1 MTDAIKLRWFYIIC
15 GLFAVFSAV
24 AIAQEFFWYI
34 LIPVGL
40 LIIYLAFFSIDTL
53 IFIVVL
59 STPLA
64 VNMKHED
71 YNIGVSI
78 PSEPL
83 MFGIMLLFLFKI
95 LQRDNFDK
103 RVFMHPLSIAILFN
117 LAWIAI
123 TVLTSSMH
131 LVSLKFLT
139 ARIWFITVFYLLAT
153 QLFRNIRNI
162 KRFAFLYCVP
172 LLMVIVYTIVRH
184 AQNGF
189 TQKSANWVMYPFYND
204 HTAYAAALALFLPLL
219 LALSLDKTNSG
230 TKRFFTF
237 MLFLAFVTALVL
249 SYTRAAWLGIAISI
263 VFYFLLV
270 LKLKFRTIMFIA
282 LCAGG
287 VLYSYRTELA
297 ISLSKNKSASST
309 DLAVHVKSVS
319 NISTDASN
327 KERINRWKSAM
338 RMFNE
343 RPVFGW
349 GPGTY
354 QFKYAPFQMRSDKTE
369 ISTNS
374 GNRGNAHSEY
384 IGPLAESGVLGSASF
399 IVVVLFVIARGMKV
413 VYESRTKEIRLL
425 AKGILLGLIT
435 YFVHG
440 ALNNFL
446 DTDKLSVPFWGMIAM
461 LVALDVYHNKK
472 EKSSESE
479 VSRNNRN

>member
-1 MTDAIKLRWFYIIC
+1 MTDTVKLRWFYIIC
-15 GLFAVFSAV
+15 GLFAILSAV
-24 AIAQEFFWYI
+24 AIANEFFWYI

-40 LIIYLAFFSIDTL
+40 LIIYLAFYSVETL
-53 IFIVVL
+53 MFLVVL

-64 VNMKHED
+64 VNLKDED
-71 YNIGVSI
+71 FNIGVSI
-78 PSEPL
+78 PTEPL

-95 LQRDNFDK
+95 LHGEHFDR
-103 RVFMHPLSIAILFN
+103 RVFSHPITIAIIIN

-131 LVSLKFLT
+131 LVSLKFIT
-139 ARIWFITVFYLLAT
+139 ARIWFISVFYFLAT
-153 QLFRNIRNI
+153 EMFKNIKNI
-162 KRFAFLYCVP
+162 KRFAYLYCVP
-172 LLMVIVYTIVRH
+172 MVVVIIYTIVRH

-189 TQKSANWVMYPFYND
+189 TQKSANWVMIPFYND

-219 LALSLDKTNSG
+219 LGLSVDKTFTG
-230 TKRFFTF
+230 QKRFFTF
-237 MLFLAFVTALVL
+237 LLFLVFVVALVL
-249 SYTRAAWLGIAISI
+249 SYTRAAWTGIAVALI
-263 VFYFLLV
+263 FYFLLRM
-270 LKLKFRTIMFIA
+270 KLKFRTII
-282 LCAGG
+282 LLSIGAGF
-287 VLYSYRTELA
+287 VIYSYRTELS
-297 ISLSKNKSASST
+297 ISLSKNKSASSS

-338 RMFNE
+338 RMFRE

-354 QFKYAPFQMRSDKTE
+354 QFKYAPYQLRSEKTE

-384 IGPLAESGVLGSASF
+384 IGPLAESGVLGSLSF
-399 IVVVLFVIARGMKV
+399 IAIMIFVIARGMKV
-413 VYESRTKEIRLL
+413 IYESRSKEIRML

-461 LVALDVYHNKK
+461 LVALDVYHNKTENELK
-472 EKSSESE
+472 A
-479 VSRNNRN
+479 